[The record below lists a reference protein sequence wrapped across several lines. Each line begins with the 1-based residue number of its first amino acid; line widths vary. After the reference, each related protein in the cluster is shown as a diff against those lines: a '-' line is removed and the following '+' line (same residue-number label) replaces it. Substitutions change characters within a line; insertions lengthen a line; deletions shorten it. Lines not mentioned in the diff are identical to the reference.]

1 MIKVSFV
8 SNHLKKS
15 RMTSTTL
22 NSKKEN
28 LLVRKNVIV
37 KFDSAHSKNDSQK
50 RNMNRITITIPTI
63 IGTSIA
69 Y

>member
-1 MIKVSFV
+1 
-8 SNHLKKS
+8 
-15 RMTSTTL
+15 MTTTTL

-28 LLVRKNVIV
+28 LLVRKNIIA
-37 KFDSAHSKNDSQK
+37 KFDSAHPKNNSQK
-50 RNMNRITITIPTI
+50 RDMNRITITIPTI